1 MKRGMVIE
9 LDKSIIFFDID
20 GTILSHRTLEIS
32 DSTKD
37 AIKKLQDNGHLAF
50 VNTGRTLGE
59 IGQDILSLNFDGYV
73 YGCGTHIIY
82 KGEEFHHVSIPV
94 ETMPELIK
102 DLRELHIEAIL
113 EGSKAIY
120 YAEEYTNETAKMI
133 KHDQTYLLNYNVL
146 TWDEEIIDIDKLCI
160 WPQVKSDFE
169 TFYNKYKEVFDFIDR
184 GDEFYEVVPIGYSK
198 ATGIE
203 FLLKHLNISL
213 DNSYAIGDSSND
225 LTMLEYAKTSI
236 AMENSSQDILDMASF
251 ITKDVDEGG
260 VEHALKHYKL
270 I

>member
-1 MKRGMVIE
+1 MVIE
-9 LDKSIIFFDID
+9 LNKSIIFFDID

-32 DSTKD
+32 ESSKE

-50 VNTGRTLGE
+50 INTGRTLGE

-82 KGEEFHHVSIPV
+82 KEEELHHVSIPS
-94 ETMPELIK
+94 EAIPQLIK
-102 DLRELHIEAIL
+102 DLNDLHIEAIL

-120 YAEEYTNETAKMI
+120 FTDEYTNETAKRI
-133 KHDQTYLLNYNVL
+133 KYDQTYRLGYNVL

-160 WPQVKSDFE
+160 WPQVKSGYE
-169 TFYNKYKEVFDFIDR
+169 TFYNKYKDIFDFIDR
-184 GDEFYEVVPIGYSK
+184 GDEFYEVVPRGYSK
-198 ATGIE
+198 ASGIE
-203 FLLKHLNISL
+203 FLLKHLNIPL
-213 DNSYAIGDSSND
+213 DNTYALGDSSND
-225 LTMLEYAKTSI
+225 LPMLEYAKTSI
-236 AMENSSQDILDMASF
+236 AMENSSQDVLDMASF

>member
-1 MKRGMVIE
+1 MKKGTVIE

-37 AIKKLQDNGHLAF
+37 AIKRLQDKGNLAF
-50 VNTGRTLGE
+50 INTGRTLGE
-59 IGQDILSLNFDGYV
+59 IGQEIVSLNFDGYV

-82 KGEEFHHVSIPV
+82 KEEVLHHVSVPRELV
-94 ETMPELIK
+94 VELIK
-102 DLRELHIEAIL
+102 DLNNLHIEAIL

-120 YAEEYTNETAKMI
+120 YSDRYTNDTALRI
-133 KHDQTYLLNYNVL
+133 VYNQIHRFGYNAL
-146 TWDEEIIDIDKLCI
+146 TWDEEVIDIDKLCI
-160 WPQVKSDFE
+160 WPQAKSDYE
-169 TFYNKYKEVFDFIDR
+169 KFYGKYESVFDFIDR
-184 GDEFYEVVPIGYSK
+184 GDEFYEVVPKGYSK
-198 ATGIE
+198 ASGIE

-213 DNSYAIGDSSND
+213 DNSYAVGDSSND
-225 LTMLEYAKTSI
+225 LAMLEYANTSI
-236 AMENSSQDILDMASF
+236 AMENSTQDVLDMASF

>member
-1 MKRGMVIE
+1 M
-9 LDKSIIFFDID
+9 DKSIIFFDID

-32 DSTKD
+32 DSSKE

-82 KGEEFHHVSIPV
+82 KEEELHHVSVPV
-94 ETMPELIK
+94 ETVPELIK
-102 DLRELHIEAIL
+102 DLRELEIEAIL

-120 YAEEYTNETAKMI
+120 YSEKYTSETPKKI
-133 KHDQTYLLNYNVL
+133 KYEQTYLLDYNVL
-146 TWDEEIIDIDKLCI
+146 SWDEEAIDIDKLCI
-160 WPQVKSDFE
+160 WPLVKSGFQ
-169 TFYNKYKEVFDFIDR
+169 TFYKKYKGVFDFIDR
-184 GDEFYEVVPIGYSK
+184 GNDFYEVVPIGYSK
-198 ATGIE
+198 ASGIE

-225 LTMLEYAKTSI
+225 LAMLEYVKSSI
-236 AMENSSQDILDMASF
+236 AMENSSQDVLDMASF

-260 VEHALKHYKL
+260 VEHGLMHYKL

>member
-1 MKRGMVIE
+1 MVIE

-32 DSTKD
+32 DSTKE
-37 AIKKLQDNGHLAF
+37 AIKKLQDNGHLVF
-50 VNTGRTLGE
+50 INTGRTLGE
-59 IGQDILSLNFDGYV
+59 MGQDVLSLNFDGYV

-82 KGEEFHHVSIPV
+82 KGEELHHVSISG
-94 ETMPELIK
+94 EIIPELIK
-102 DLRELHIEAIL
+102 DLNELHIEAIL

-120 YAEEYTNETAKMI
+120 FLEEYTNETAKKI
-133 KHDQTYLLNYNVL
+133 KFDQTYVLGYNVL
-146 TWDEEIIDIDKLCI
+146 AWDEKTIDIDKFCI
-160 WPQVKSDFE
+160 WPQVKSGFE
-169 TFYNKYKEVFDFIDR
+169 TFYNKYKDVFDFIDR
-184 GDEFYEVVPIGYSK
+184 GDDFYEVVPRGYSK
-198 ATGIE
+198 ASGIE

-213 DNSYAIGDSSND
+213 DNSYALGDSSND
-225 LTMLEYAKTSI
+225 LAMLEYVKTSI
-236 AMENSSQDILDMASF
+236 AMENSSQDVLDMATF